1 VFDYIKSSTNPY
13 DFYKPFSAISVSL
26 LQLALFH
33 LYPLVPLT
41 GPDHQFF
48 HVSNVIFGVYCKIIA
63 LHLEHKFDQGSQVL
77 IAILI

>member
-1 VFDYIKSSTNPY
+1 
-13 DFYKPFSAISVSL
+13 VSL

-77 IAILI
+77 IAILIYGALLGLVVYFGVGL